1 MADGKTFDI
10 GASIKLENDKEFR
23 DAVTGI
29 NKSIRTLDSELKL
42 VSAQY
47 EGNANSMEALS
58 RKQEVLNRL
67 LDEHKKKSEATKT
80 ALENAKAQRER
91 LGETL
96 EKTLQQFD
104 QEREKLEEVKKIYGE
119 TSDEAKNRSVLW
131 QSWKP
136 GSAKAMNNMTK
147 PVTKSRNG
155 RRN

>member
-1 MADGKTFDI
+1 MRGGNKMADGKTFDI

-67 LDEHKKKSEATKT
+67 LDEHA
-80 ALENAKAQRER
+80 NER
-91 LGETL
+91 
-96 EKTLQQFD
+96 
-104 QEREKLEEVKKIYGE
+104 KIG
-119 TSDEAKNRSVLW
+119 NRS
-131 QSWKP
+131 
-136 GSAKAMNNMTK
+136 AK
-147 PVTKSRNG
+147 
-155 RRN
+155 

>member
-80 ALENAKAQRER
+80 ALENAKLRGNVSER
-91 LGETL
+91 
-96 EKTLQQFD
+96 
-104 QEREKLEEVKKIYGE
+104 RWKKHFSSLTRKG
-119 TSDEAKNRSVLW
+119 K
-131 QSWKP
+131 SWRK
-136 GSAKAMNNMTK
+136 
-147 PVTKSRNG
+147 
-155 RRN
+155 